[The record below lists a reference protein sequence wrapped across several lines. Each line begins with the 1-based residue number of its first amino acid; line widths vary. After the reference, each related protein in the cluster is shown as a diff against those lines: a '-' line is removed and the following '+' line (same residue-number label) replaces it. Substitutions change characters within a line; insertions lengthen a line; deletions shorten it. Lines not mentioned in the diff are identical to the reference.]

1 MATLIDTHAH
11 LDDGRFDGDRAE
23 VLARA
28 EAAGLERVI
37 AVGTTAASSRDVLS
51 LAEASP
57 LVYAAVGIHPNSAA
71 EAGPGDW
78 DEVVRLASDPRVR
91 GIGETGL
98 DRYRD
103 RTPFAVQEESF
114 RRHLELGR
122 ALDLCVVIHCREAD
136 EDVLR
141 LLREQFARHGPIR
154 AVLHSFTGGVAAAA
168 EAVAMG
174 LHVSLAGMLT
184 YKTAADVR
192 AMAKSV
198 PPERL
203 LVETDCPYL
212 SPEPVRGRR
221 NEPAH
226 VVHTAACLA
235 GLHGLSPEA
244 MAEVTTRNARALFKL
259 PSPAGGGP

>member
-1 MATLIDTHAH
+1 MALIDTHAH
-11 LDDGRFDGDRAE
+11 LDDGRFDGGRDE

-28 EAAGLERVI
+28 VAAGLERVI
-37 AVGTTAASSRDVLS
+37 AVGTTAESSRAVIR

-57 LVYAAVGIHPNSAA
+57 LVFATVGIHPN
-71 EAGPGDW
+71 EAGAASPGDW
-78 DEVVRLASDPRVR
+78 EEIERLAAHPRVR

-122 ALDLCVVIHCREAD
+122 TLDLCVVIHCRDAE

-141 LLREQFARHGPIR
+141 LLKERFRRHGPIR
-154 AVLHSFTGGVAAAA
+154 AVLHSFTGSVAGAA

-184 YKTAADVR
+184 YKKAADVR
-192 AMAKSV
+192 EMAATV
-198 PPERL
+198 PPDRL
-203 LVETDCPYL
+203 LVETDSPYL

-226 VVHTAACLA
+226 VVHTNACLA
-235 GLHGLSPEA
+235 GLHGLTPEA
-244 MAEVTTRNARALFKL
+244 MAARTTANARTLFKL
-259 PSPAGGGP
+259 P